1 VEQAQTYHQF
11 LDQQLEFL
19 VQYLEVEVVEQ
30 IFLHQQLQEELA
42 VVVMAVTL
50 QVEQVQMQQ
59 LTPVAVEAV
68 VEDPVMVVT
77 VDQE

>member
-1 VEQAQTYHQF
+1 MEQILQ
-11 LDQQLEFL
+11 DQQR
-19 VQYLEVEVVEQ
+19 
-30 IFLHQQLQEELA
+30 QEELA
-42 VVVMAVTL
+42 VVELAVTL

-77 VDQE
+77 VGQE

>member
-1 VEQAQTYHQF
+1 VVA
-11 LDQQLEFL
+11 
-19 VQYLEVEVVEQ
+19 VEQ
-30 IFLHQQLQEELA
+30 ILQDQQLQEELA
-42 VVVMAVTL
+42 VVELAVTL

-68 VEDPVMVVT
+68 VEDPVMVLT

>member
-1 VEQAQTYHQF
+1 MA
-11 LDQQLEFL
+11 
-19 VQYLEVEVVEQ
+19 VEQ
-30 IFLHQQLQEELA
+30 IFLHQQVYLQEELA

>member
-1 VEQAQTYHQF
+1 VVA
-11 LDQQLEFL
+11 
-19 VQYLEVEVVEQ
+19 VEQ

-42 VVVMAVTL
+42 VVELAVTL

-68 VEDPVMVVT
+68 VEDPVMVLT